1 MSAGIDI
8 NSFLRPV
15 QDTSIQAYFGQGL
28 HTLSLLRW
36 LLPQTGSADVFLSS
50 YSTSEPFLNGFH
62 ILKRKRLVRKSMILL
77 DQRAARKTIQLERLL
92 SEAFDNVFLGQN
104 HSKILLIRNSNFSVS
119 VVTSQNQTYGGRAE
133 STIITTDKAVFDVLM
148 AQFVS
153 ICGDGAVELD
163 IKHGQGIITENR
175 RTGIPDDDS
184 PADWRPFGLEW

>member
-1 MSAGIDI
+1 MSAGINI

-104 HSKILLIRNSNFSVS
+104 HSKILLIRNNHFSVS

-133 STIITTDKAVFDVLM
+133 CTIITTDKAVFDVLM

-163 IKHGQGIITENR
+163 IKNGQGIITENR

-184 PADWRPFGLEW
+184 TADWRPFGLEW

>member
-36 LLPQTGSADVFLSS
+36 LLPQTGPADVFLSS

-104 HSKILLIRNSNFSVS
+104 HSKILLIRNSNFSAS

-163 IKHGQGIITENR
+163 IKNGQGIITENR

-184 PADWRPFGLEW
+184 TADWRPFGLEW

>member
-1 MSAGIDI
+1 
-8 NSFLRPV
+8 
-15 QDTSIQAYFGQGL
+15 
-28 HTLSLLRW
+28 
-36 LLPQTGSADVFLSS
+36 
-50 YSTSEPFLNGFH
+50 
-62 ILKRKRLVRKSMILL
+62 MILL

-163 IKHGQGIITENR
+163 IKNGQGIITENR

-184 PADWRPFGLEW
+184 TADWRPFGLEW

>member
-15 QDTSIQAYFGQGL
+15 QDISIQAYFGQGL

-163 IKHGQGIITENR
+163 IKNGQGIITENR

-184 PADWRPFGLEW
+184 TADWRPFGLEW

>member
-36 LLPQTGSADVFLSS
+36 LLPQTGPADVFLSS

-163 IKHGQGIITENR
+163 IKNGQGIITENR

-184 PADWRPFGLEW
+184 TADWRPFGLEW

>member
-36 LLPQTGSADVFLSS
+36 LLPQTGPADVFLSS

-163 IKHGQGIITENR
+163 IKNGQGIITENR
-175 RTGIPDDDS
+175 RTGIPADDS
-184 PADWRPFGLEW
+184 TADWRPFGLEW

>member
-50 YSTSEPFLNGFH
+50 YSTSEPFLNCFH

-133 STIITTDKAVFDVLM
+133 STIITTDKAVFDVLI

-163 IKHGQGIITENR
+163 IKNGQGIITENR

-184 PADWRPFGLEW
+184 TADWRPFGLEW

>member
-163 IKHGQGIITENR
+163 IKNGQGIITENR

-184 PADWRPFGLEW
+184 TADWRPFGLEW